1 MNPLYVRTPAEM
13 SAVREQYLS
22 NLRLQL
28 ANEQKNLNANKI
40 LKYTGE
46 PPSEIEDTRTADE
59 KFQDLQTLRQNI
71 KDYLTSTG
79 YLTASRA
86 DFVVNQLTEEE
97 NQFIFRNK
105 RFIDRDYLSRDVP
118 PQVFLDFIRAYIRK
132 YEKTAG
138 VELGLQQTG
147 EPIISNNQINN
158 RIVGVNELDKLAEA
172 IELIPP
178 MSATMRDVIADVKM
192 NISVLRELL
201 PTSSLLNKIDQLSPA
216 QQADIKI
223 LFNEALGDLPSKSQI
238 LDNIR
243 LLEQA
248 KDRND
253 SARMYGITK
262 TLQDLLA
269 VDEASKKEINI
280 IKEEIEGEVA
290 KKEIESGFSTEETP
304 KKDSGGGRRPRTPKT
319 PEARGDI
326 DDKITSISAALSLS
340 INDLKAWL
348 TTSGL
353 GKSLRYLDGRKLS
366 PSNLKRNI
374 VPQTNLQDLISIY
387 LEDKSIIGDEIKS
400 RKFDPIMRTFLT
412 EDEVL
417 SSPEGTVLTGRGI
430 RKRPSKKSI
439 VDRVAVVREKPK
451 VYVPF
456 GKYYVNKEKLD
467 DNILMIKSMGG
478 AIVAWKTRRISPL
491 LTKLIKL
498 LLADETPDYNI
509 VSKLSTEDKKNLHE
523 VCKVTKY
530 DKIKIDTPMKDLDE
544 QEENRFE
551 VLKGS
556 ILAGN
561 DNPKVIREFKAL
573 LIKFLHEKRIP
584 RAESNEILKE
594 LVLLGH

>member
-1 MNPLYVRTPAEM
+1 MNPQFVRTPAEM
-13 SAVREQYLS
+13 SAVREQYMS

-46 PPSEIEDTRTADE
+46 PPSQIEDTRTADE
-59 KFQDLQTLRQNI
+59 KFQDLQTLRTNI

-86 DFVVNQLTEEE
+86 EFVVNQLTEEE

-118 PQVFLDFIRAYIRK
+118 PQVFLDFIRAYIAK

-147 EPIISNNQINN
+147 EPVISNNQINN
-158 RIVGVNELDKLAEA
+158 RIIGTKELDSLAEA
-172 IELIPP
+172 IELVPA
-178 MSATMRDVIADVKM
+178 MSWTMRDVIASVKF

-201 PTSSLLNKIDQLSPA
+201 PTASLLNKIDNLSPA

-223 LFNEALGDLPSKSQI
+223 LLNEALRDLPSKSQV

-253 SARMYGITK
+253 SARMYGIAK
-262 TLQDLLA
+262 VLQDMLA
-269 VDEASKKEINI
+269 VDEASKKEINV
-280 IKEEIEGEVA
+280 IKEEVESEVL
-290 KKEIESGFSTEETP
+290 KKEIETGFSTEETP
-304 KKDSGGGRRPRTPKT
+304 KKETGGRKPRTPKT
-319 PEARGDI
+319 PERRGDI
-326 DDKITSISAALSLS
+326 DDKINSISEGLSLS

-353 GKSLRYLDGRKLS
+353 GKALKYRDGRSLA

-374 VPQTNLQDLISIY
+374 VSRTNLEDLISIY
-387 LEDKSIIGDEIKS
+387 LEDKNILGDEIKS
-400 RKFDPIMRTFLT
+400 RKFDPSMRTFLT
-412 EDEVL
+412 DDEIV
-417 SSPEGTVLTGRGI
+417 SSPEGTSLTGRGI
-430 RKRPSKKSI
+430 RQKPSKKSI

-456 GKYYVNKEKLD
+456 GKYYINKEKLE
-467 DNILMIKSMGG
+467 DNILMVKSLGG
-478 AIVAWKTRRISPL
+478 FIVAWKTRRISPL

-509 VSKLSTEDKKNLHE
+509 VSKLSTEDKKDLYDL
-523 VCKVTKY
+523 CKVTKY

-584 RAESNEILKE
+584 RVEANEILKE
-594 LVLLGH
+594 LVILGH